1 MRQGAGAHGGV
12 QWRAHGE
19 LTQLRGADLI
29 EREGIHV
36 MKISPEAVEKVVGV
50 IFPADEGATPA
61 LYPGYPGEEALDQAN
76 VACNGLTVGDLAWAA
91 RCGWN
96 GAARPSHK
104 NAQHR
109 FEHMTG
115 RNCLAPSTSIGDV
128 LLWKMLSNA
137 FPLLYP

>member
-1 MRQGAGAHGGV
+1 
-12 QWRAHGE
+12 
-19 LTQLRGADLI
+19 
-29 EREGIHV
+29 
-36 MKISPEAVEKVVGV
+36 MKISPEAAEKVVGV
-50 IFPADEGATPA
+50 IFPADEGATPT

-91 RCGWN
+91 CCGWN

-104 NAQHR
+104 NPQHR

-115 RNCLAPSTSIGDV
+115 RNCLASSTSIGDM